1 MGWLGKI
8 VGGTIGFFLG
18 GPLGLIAGAVF
29 GHMID
34 KSSELEGGDDYQD
47 SRGFQ
52 NARNNGSNYS
62 QGNYS
67 RRFFF
72 NTGYGRSQMVF
83 FVGAFS
89 MLAKLASADG
99 TVSENAKRK
108 VSEFMV
114 NDLHLSG
121 QSYYNAVNIFNNAL
135 ERDVTFES
143 LADQFYSNFRNS
155 PAILQLMID
164 IFYRVANADGS
175 VSRNEERLIEY
186 AARRFQIPQ
195 SVLDSIKRRYGV
207 VGNTSKAY
215 AVLGLTENATE
226 AEIKRAYRK
235 LILEFHPDTVAAKGM
250 ADEFKEYATKKFREI
265 QESYETICKE
275 RGIK

>member
-1 MGWLGKI
+1 MSWFGKI
-8 VGGTIGFFLG
+8 IGGIIGFSLG

-29 GHMID
+29 GHVID
-34 KSSELEGGDDYQD
+34 KSSDLDKSKG
-47 SRGFQ
+47 S
-52 NARNNGSNYS
+52 NGSNGSEYTNSS
-62 QGNYS
+62 QNDYS

-72 NTGYGRSQMVF
+72 NTGYGKSQMVF

-99 TVSENAKRK
+99 QVSENEKRK
-108 VSEFMV
+108 ISEFMV
-114 NDLHLSG
+114 NDLHLTG

-135 ERDVTFES
+135 DQNISFES
-143 LADQFYSNFRNS
+143 LVNQFYSNFRNS

-175 VSRNEERLIEY
+175 VSSKEERLIKY
-186 AARRFQIPQ
+186 AAQVFQIPQ
-195 SVLDSIKRRYGV
+195 SILDSIKRRYGV
-207 VGNTSKAY
+207 SSAPSKAY

-226 AEIKRAYRK
+226 TEIKKSYRK
-235 LILEFHPDTVAAKGM
+235 LILEFHPDTVASKGM

-265 QESYETICKE
+265 QDAYETICKE

>member
-8 VGGTIGFFLG
+8 IGGTLGFFLG

-34 KSSELEGGDDYQD
+34 KSSEFEESNDSQDYQ
-47 SRGFQ
+47 RTQ
-52 NARNNGSNYS
+52 NDGSNYS
-62 QGNYS
+62 QNDYS

-114 NDLHLSG
+114 NDLHLAG

-135 ERDVTFES
+135 EQSITFES

-155 PAILQLMID
+155 PSILQLMID
-164 IFYRVANADGS
+164 IFYRVANADGV
-175 VSRNEERLIEY
+175 VSKNEERLIEY

-207 VGNTSKAY
+207 SSTPSKAY
-215 AVLGLTENATE
+215 AVLGLTESATE
-226 AEIKRAYRK
+226 AEIKKAYRK

-265 QESYETICKE
+265 QEAYELICKE
-275 RGIK
+275 REIK